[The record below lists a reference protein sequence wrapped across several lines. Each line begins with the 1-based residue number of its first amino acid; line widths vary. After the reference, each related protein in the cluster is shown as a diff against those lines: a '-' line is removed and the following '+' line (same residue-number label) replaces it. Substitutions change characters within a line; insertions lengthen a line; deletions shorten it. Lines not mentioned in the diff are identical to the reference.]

1 MGTNHEHEEVY
12 DKLGKLCYDRAHA
25 VYGDSLPEIV
35 KDRLRLELKFI
46 QDNGYSTIFY
56 TAHKLVQYSN
66 DGGHPVGIRDSLGSS
81 FVAFMSGITEI
92 NPLPSHYVCPK
103 CHWNHFYTDGSVGS
117 GFDLP
122 DHNCPECGTL
132 LYKDGHDIPY
142 SVLLDL
148 MAPTLKDLVLF
159 LYRMRVWM
167 KYTSI
172 WKSYWGGNMYYAM
185 GIN

>member
-1 MGTNHEHEEVY
+1 M
-12 DKLGKLCYDRAHA
+12 
-25 VYGDSLPEIV
+25 
-35 KDRLRLELKFI
+35 
-46 QDNGYSTIFY
+46 
-56 TAHKLVQYSN
+56 VQYSN
-66 DGGHPVGIRDSLGSS
+66 DGGHPVGVRDSLGSS

-132 LYKDGHDIPY
+132 LYKDGHNIPF

-148 MAPTLKDLVLF
+148 MAPTLEDLVL
-159 LYRMRVWM
+159 L
-167 KYTSI
+167 
-172 WKSYWGGNMYYAM
+172 
-185 GIN
+185 